1 MSQALIERS
10 LDYDIRVSD
19 KTYYI
24 SPSRGQLGNA
34 LKCLWAA
41 PYAIDPD
48 HPGSVEVI
56 SQGVQHRITVTVD
69 RIDQEPRL
77 AHTITEVPFCRNGTS
92 ITMTAPKVACYHEW
106 GEIDDFY
113 KPAQDL
119 METYAAFN
127 PHATFHFHA
136 SDLEIEYPATTPGW
150 HEWLPSHKTSP
161 VWYELE
167 HFTNLIA
174 AYLNRERSGG
184 RAKTLREFVSEF
196 DGLTTSAKQ
205 KAVLETA
212 ALSKGYLR
220 DLVQD
225 DALREADVR
234 RLLHAMQAEAR
245 PVNPRKLGVL
255 GNAGLSVGSI
265 ICASCV
271 DKRSTI

>member
-106 GEIDDFY
+106 GKSTIS
-113 KPAQDL
+113 
-119 METYAAFN
+119 TN
-127 PHATFHFHA
+127 RR
-136 SDLEIEYPATTPGW
+136 
-150 HEWLPSHKTSP
+150 KTSWRP
-161 VWYELE
+161 MPPSIRTPP
-167 HFTNLIA
+167 FT
-174 AYLNRERSGG
+174 
-184 RAKTLREFVSEF
+184 FM
-196 DGLTTSAKQ
+196 
-205 KAVLETA
+205 
-212 ALSKGYLR
+212 
-220 DLVQD
+220 
-225 DALREADVR
+225 R
-234 RLLHAMQAEAR
+234 R
-245 PVNPRKLGVL
+245 
-255 GNAGLSVGSI
+255 
-265 ICASCV
+265 
-271 DKRSTI
+271 T